1 MHTPLVRNI
10 FHSELG
16 IHVKTVEDEAKE
28 CQKSR
33 KRPKKT
39 AHFRKDVV
47 GPFFWQFFI
56 AKNSPSTIFK
66 FMFQGVYT
74 AVITPFRE
82 GKVDYDS
89 YFKILENQIQSG
101 VAGVVPCGT
110 TGESP
115 TLSYEEHKELIQK
128 TVQVVAG
135 RIQVIAGTGSNSTAE
150 AIELTESAC
159 SDGVDGILSVNPY
172 YNKPTQ
178 DGMIQHFTQIANVSN
193 KPIMLYNIPGRTNVN
208 LLPESVKKLAD
219 HPKIQSIKEA
229 TGDLGQMAKVIGAC
243 PKDFHLLSGDD
254 NLTLPVLSI
263 GGKGVVSVVSNLF
276 PRACV
281 DMVSLFM
288 RGEIEASRK
297 IYFKLLPVFINAF
310 IETNP
315 IPIKAAMSWFGYCK
329 NELRLPMTTLTS
341 GSASEDFKK
350 IVFQLKEEGI
360 V

>member
-1 MHTPLVRNI
+1 
-10 FHSELG
+10 
-16 IHVKTVEDEAKE
+16 
-28 CQKSR
+28 
-33 KRPKKT
+33 
-39 AHFRKDVV
+39 
-47 GPFFWQFFI
+47 
-56 AKNSPSTIFK
+56 
-66 FMFQGVYT
+66 MFQGVYT
-74 AVITPFRE
+74 AVITPFRQ
-82 GKVDYDS
+82 GKIDYDS
-89 YFKILENQIQSG
+89 YFKILENQIRSG

-135 RIQVIAGTGSNSTAE
+135 KIQVIAGTGSNSTKE

-159 SDGVDGILSVNPY
+159 ADGVDGILSVNPY

-178 DGMIQHFTQIANVSN
+178 EGMFQHFTAIANVSS
-193 KPIMLYNIPGRTNVN
+193 KPVMLYNIPGRTNVN
-208 LLPESVKKLAD
+208 LVPETVSRLAA
-219 HPKIQSIKEA
+219 HPKIAAIKEA
-229 TGDLGQMAKVIGAC
+229 TGDLGQMAKVISQC
-243 PKDFHLLSGDD
+243 PADFDLLSGDD

-281 DMVSLFM
+281 DMVSLYL
-288 RGEIEASRK
+288 RGDLEASKK
-297 IYFKLLPVFINAF
+297 IYYKLLPVFVNAF

-315 IPIKAAMSWFGYCK
+315 IPIKAAMSWFGYCT
-329 NELRLPMTTLTS
+329 NELRLPMTSL
-341 GSASEDFKK
+341 SEGPAAESFKK

>member
-1 MHTPLVRNI
+1 
-10 FHSELG
+10 
-16 IHVKTVEDEAKE
+16 
-28 CQKSR
+28 
-33 KRPKKT
+33 
-39 AHFRKDVV
+39 
-47 GPFFWQFFI
+47 
-56 AKNSPSTIFK
+56 
-66 FMFQGVYT
+66 MFQGVYT
-74 AVITPFRE
+74 AVITPFRQ
-82 GKVDYDS
+82 GKIDYDS
-89 YFKILENQIQSG
+89 YFKILENQIRSG

-135 RIQVIAGTGSNSTAE
+135 KIQVIAGTGSNSTKE

-159 SDGVDGILSVNPY
+159 ADGVDGILTVNPY

-178 DGMIQHFTQIANVSN
+178 EGMFQHFTAIANVSS
-193 KPIMLYNIPGRTNVN
+193 KPVMLYNIPGRTNVN
-208 LLPESVKKLAD
+208 LLPETVSRLAA
-219 HPKIQSIKEA
+219 HPKIAAIKEA
-229 TGDLGQMAKVIGAC
+229 TGDLGQMAKVISQC
-243 PKDFHLLSGDD
+243 PSDFDLLSGDD

-281 DMVSLFM
+281 DMVSLYL
-288 RGEIEASRK
+288 RGDLEASKK
-297 IYFKLLPVFINAF
+297 IYYKLLPVFVNAF

-315 IPIKAAMSWFGYCK
+315 IPIKAAMSWFGYCT
-329 NELRLPMTTLTS
+329 NELRLPMTSLS
-341 GSASEDFKK
+341 EGQASESFKK

>member
-1 MHTPLVRNI
+1 
-10 FHSELG
+10 
-16 IHVKTVEDEAKE
+16 
-28 CQKSR
+28 
-33 KRPKKT
+33 
-39 AHFRKDVV
+39 
-47 GPFFWQFFI
+47 
-56 AKNSPSTIFK
+56 
-66 FMFQGVYT
+66 MFQGVYT
-74 AVITPFRE
+74 AVITPFRN
-82 GKVDYDS
+82 GKIDYES
-89 YFKILENQIQSG
+89 YFKILENQISSG

-128 TVQVVAG
+128 TVQIVAK

-159 SDGVDGILSVNPY
+159 DDGVDGILSVNPY

-178 DGMIQHFTQIANVSN
+178 EGLFLHFQEVAKHSN

-208 LLPESVKKLAD
+208 LLPETVARLS
-219 HPKIQSIKEA
+219 KIKNITAIKEA
-229 TGDLGQMAKVIGAC
+229 TGDLGQMAKVISLTEA
-243 PKDFHLLSGDD
+243 PFQLLSGDD
-254 NLTLPVLSI
+254 NLTLPVLSL
-263 GGKGVVSVVSNLF
+263 GGSGVVSVVSNLF

-281 DMVSLFM
+281 DMVSLFQ
-288 RGEIEASRK
+288 RGEIAASRN

-315 IPIKAAMSWFGYCK
+315 IPIKAAMSWFGYCQ
-329 NELRLPMTTLTS
+329 NELRLPMTSITEGS
-341 GSASEDFKK
+341 GSENFKK